1 MMENVKRKFVIPGD
15 LITTGPLRI
24 EHNVF
29 RDGDRII
36 STTVGISEIFD
47 NNVRVQSQSFS
58 GFYMPRS
65 DDIVIGKV
73 ISRSM
78 MSWELDIN
86 SCYVGV
92 LRADEVFGRDY
103 SASSDD
109 MKSKLSNG
117 DLVRVKILNFDR
129 ARDPLLGLKSRGLG
143 KIESGELVK
152 IAPTAVPRL
161 IGKQGSMIQII
172 ESATNAN
179 VKIGQNGLVVIS
191 CEDPVGLLKAKKAI
205 AMIDSQ
211 THDPDLM
218 ERVKSL
224 LEFEDEK

>member
-47 NNVRVQSQSFS
+47 NNVRVQSFS

-129 ARDPLLGLKSRGLG
+129 SRDPLLGLKSRGLG

-152 IAPTAVPRL
+152 ISPTAVPRL

-172 ESATNAN
+172 ESATNAR
-179 VKIGQNGLVVIS
+179 VQIGQNGWVVVS
-191 CEDPVGLLKAKKAI
+191 CEDPVGLLKVKKAI

-211 THDPDLM
+211 THVKDLM

>member
-15 LITTGPLRI
+15 LITTGPLRT

-47 NNVRVQSQSFS
+47 NNVRVQSFS

-129 ARDPLLGLKSRGLG
+129 SRDPLLGLKSRGLG

-152 IAPTAVPRL
+152 ISPTAVPRL

-172 ESATNAN
+172 ESATNAR
-179 VKIGQNGLVVIS
+179 VQIGQNGWVVIS
-191 CEDPVGLLKAKKAI
+191 CDDPVGLLKVKKAI

-211 THDPDLM
+211 SHVKDLM